1 MQHFACVVFNIL
13 THVGVIL
20 TNVQLI
26 VLLHRFAPW
35 FAQPFLQLLHPT
47 WNAASRG
54 ICMNLHAIVEKT
66 RDRVGTP

>member
-35 FAQPFLQLLHPT
+35 FDSPFCNCYIPHGMQHP
-47 WNAASRG
+47 
-54 ICMNLHAIVEKT
+54 VESA
-66 RDRVGTP
+66 